1 MKIKTKEGIDITNE
15 ELHDAHIVEKDS
27 IRKEKQND
35 KSTIQENELS
45 IVFDLENVIN
55 LPKAEVGSFFYKR
68 KLNLF
73 NLTAVASDKQ
83 GYQAI

>member
-27 IRKEKQND
+27 IRKEKKND
-35 KSTIQENELS
+35 NSTIQENELS

-73 NLTAVASDKQ
+73 NLTAIASDKQ
-83 GYQAI
+83 GY